1 MANSEL
7 TLHKALEK
15 IDAFC
20 PIKIIFNGII
30 LYNDYDS
37 DVEIEDG
44 VWGEND
50 IPLNVIPNRI
60 WQFDKY
66 IVTSVNIEIVEFHH
80 AIITMQGE
88 YKEDLKV

>member
-1 MANSEL
+1 MRKNSEI
-7 TLHKALEK
+7 TLREAIEK

-20 PIKIIFNGII
+20 PTKIVFNDII

-50 IPLNVIPNRI
+50 IPLNVIPNRL
-60 WQFDKY
+60 WQFDNY
-66 IVTSVNIEIVEFHH
+66 IVTSLNVEVVEFHH
-80 AIITMQGE
+80 SVVTMQGE
-88 YKEDLKV
+88 YRNDT

>member
-7 TLHKALEK
+7 TLHKTLEK
-15 IDAFC
+15 IDTFC
-20 PIKIIFNGII
+20 PVKIIFNGVI

-88 YKEDLKV
+88 YKED

>member
-1 MANSEL
+1 MTCSEISL
-7 TLHKALEK
+7 REAIEK

-20 PIKIIFNGII
+20 PEKIVFNDII

-50 IPLNVIPNRI
+50 IPLNVIPNRL
-60 WQFDKY
+60 WQFDNY
-66 IVTSVNIEIVEFHH
+66 IVTSLNVEIVGYHH
-80 AIITMQGE
+80 SIVTMRGE
-88 YKEDLKV
+88 YHNNDE